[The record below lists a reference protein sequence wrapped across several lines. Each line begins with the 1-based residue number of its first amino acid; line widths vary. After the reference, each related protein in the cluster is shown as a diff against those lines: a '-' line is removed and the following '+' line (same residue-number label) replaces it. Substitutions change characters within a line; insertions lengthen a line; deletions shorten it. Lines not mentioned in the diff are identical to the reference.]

1 MSFFGFLLIGLAAAL
16 PLAMLGDHIMAALRG
31 EA

>member
-1 MSFFGFLLIGLAAAL
+1 MSYLTFLLAGLVAAL
-16 PLAMLGDHIMAALRG
+16 PLAVLGDHIMAALRG